1 MADRITVDT
10 QYGPIVG
17 REKEGIC
24 LFAGVPY
31 AAAPLENLRFKP
43 PQPPAPWTEPRETLK
58 FGPAAPQ
65 VPTGGMTDSAQVRWS
80 EDCLTLNVQT
90 PACDDAG
97 RAVMVWIHGGG
108 YRTGQSSIPW
118 YNGARFAA
126 NGDVVVVSINYRL
139 GALGFTDLSHL
150 GPEYALS
157 SVSGILD
164 QIAALRWV
172 QDNVA
177 AFGGDPARVTIAG
190 ESAGGFSVSTL
201 LGCESAQGLF
211 QRAIP
216 QSGGAHHT
224 LPEGASKTVT
234 RHFLEAL
241 GVSDAVGLSAVPV
254 DEILNAQ
261 MATIKHFERGAGV
274 MTDLGV
280 AVGPFYPAHDNELLP
295 RSPLAAIRAGV
306 GADVA
311 VLTGSN
317 ADETTLWGYGDVD
330 DEKLQRIAAG
340 LSAGELVATYRG
352 TRPHADPA
360 ALVIAM
366 TSDHMFRI
374 PAIRLAEARAAHTD
388 ATWMY
393 LFTWASRAFAGR
405 LGATH
410 ALEIP
415 FAFDNLDRAGVD
427 LFIGP
432 GEIPQNV
439 ADTMHTA
446 WTSFIKDGNPGWDA
460 YNLEART
467 TMVFDDTSTTTDD
480 PAAEERLAWEGIR

>member
-10 QYGPIVG
+10 RYGPVIG
-17 REKEGIC
+17 RDKEGVC

-31 AAAPLENLRFKP
+31 AAPPVESLRFKP
-43 PQPPAPWTEPRETLK
+43 PQPPTPWTEPRGALK

-65 VPTGGMTDSAQVRWS
+65 VPSGGMTDSAQVRWS

-139 GALGFTDLSHL
+139 GAFGFADLSHL

-157 SVSGILD
+157 SVSGTLD

-172 QDNVA
+172 AENIA
-177 AFGGDPARVTIAG
+177 AFGGDPGRVTIAG

-201 LGCESAQGLF
+201 LGCKAAQGLF
-211 QRAIP
+211 QQAIP

-224 LPEGASKTVT
+224 LPAAASKAVSEY
-234 RHFLEAL
+234 FLEQL
-241 GVSDAVGLSAVPV
+241 GVRDAVGLSAVAV
-254 DEILNAQ
+254 DDVLEAQ

-280 AVGPFYPAHDNELLP
+280 AVGPFYPAHGNTLLP
-295 RSPLAAIRAGV
+295 ESPLASIKTGV

-311 VLTGSN
+311 LLTGSN

-330 DEKLQRIAAG
+330 EEKLQRIASGLGAAG
-340 LSAGELVATYRG
+340 VLETYRNN
-352 TRPHADPA
+352 RPHADPEKLVV
-360 ALVIAM
+360 AL
-366 TSDHMFRI
+366 TSDHMFRV

-393 LFTWASRAFAGR
+393 LFAWPSRAFEGR

-432 GEIPQNV
+432 GEVPQHV
-439 ADTMHTA
+439 ADNMHAA
-446 WTSFIKDGNPGWDA
+446 WTRFIKDGNPGWKTYSLDT
-460 YNLEART
+460 RS
-467 TMVFDDTSTTTDD
+467 TMVFDDTSVSVDD
-480 PAAEERLAWEGIR
+480 PAGEERQAWEGIR